1 MWQAVESS
9 LQTFN
14 KTRRRNMSFRKPVT
28 SKRNFFFCFRF
39 FLIHEQKMIIY
50 ILFFIESSTAVH
62 PISRPTCSISELMK
76 KTNFSKEEIRHLYR
90 TFKQVKFFYFISI
103 DFIFCF
109 IFKSK

>member
-28 SKRNFFFCFRF
+28 SKRNFVFFVF
-39 FLIHEQKMIIY
+39 FLFMNKKMIIY
-50 ILFFIESSTAVH
+50 ILFFIESSTTVH

-90 TFKQVKFFYFISI
+90 TFKQVKFFFLFRLI
-103 DFIFCF
+103 IFCF